1 MKTFVYHF
9 DPTDKF
15 YLGAD
20 EADVCQITG
29 QPLIPGSATLQAP
42 PSFDIGNER
51 IAVFVSEEQGWT
63 IAANNFWRPAMV
75 RYQPVLGNPMTG
87 RFSIIQYPA
96 YELLKYPGIPRV
108 MAPMTVGMALSGR
121 LTYMQKRLEEVI
133 HLYQERAQSVAPY
146 DLVYEKIATEDL
158 VLQMKRVVDE
168 IFMNEWIRLEE
179 AGQKF
184 AEEHIIRVRAV
195 NEVDSA
201 PAGPTKTHLINMRDE
216 DPMFFTVLTDLRNSF
231 AHHFPVAEVYN
242 LIGID
247 HLTVNTLYVKNG
259 DVNTVRLI
267 EVWLEDLV
275 RSFNRFMVRTF
286 GAPISGLH

>member
-20 EADVCQITG
+20 EADVCQVTG
-29 QPLIPGSATLQAP
+29 QPLVPGSATLQAP
-42 PSFDIGNER
+42 PSFDVKNEL
-51 IAVFVSEEQGWT
+51 IAVFISEEQGWT
-63 IAANNFWRPAMV
+63 IAANNFWRPAIV
-75 RYQPVLGNPMTG
+75 RDQPVLGNPMTG
-87 RFSIIQYPA
+87 KFSVIQYPA
-96 YELLKYPGIPRV
+96 YKLLKYPGILRV
-108 MAPMTVGMALSGR
+108 IAPMIVGMAISGR
-121 LTYMQKRLEEVI
+121 LAYMQKRLEEVI
-133 HLYQERAQSVAPY
+133 HLYQERAQSVLPY

-168 IFMNEWIRLEE
+168 IFMNEWIRLEG

-184 AEEHIIRVRAV
+184 AEDHVIRVRGV
-195 NEVDSA
+195 NEIDSA
-201 PAGPTKTHLINMRDE
+201 PAGPTRTHLINMREE

-231 AHHFPVAEVYN
+231 AHHLPVAEAYN
-242 LIGID
+242 LIGVD
-247 HLTVNTLYVKNG
+247 HLTVNTLFVKNG

-286 GAPISGLH
+286 GAPV

>member
-20 EADVCQITG
+20 EADVCQVTG
-29 QPLIPGSATLQAP
+29 QPLVPGSATLQAP
-42 PSFDIGNER
+42 PSFDVKNEL
-51 IAVFVSEEQGWT
+51 IAVFISEEQGWT
-63 IAANNFWRPAMV
+63 IAANNFWRPAIV
-75 RYQPVLGNPMTG
+75 RDQPVLGNPMTG
-87 RFSIIQYPA
+87 KFSVIQYPA
-96 YELLKYPGIPRV
+96 YKLLKYPGIPRV
-108 MAPMTVGMALSGR
+108 IAPMIVGMAISGR
-121 LTYMQKRLEEVI
+121 LAYMQKRLEEII
-133 HLYQERAQSVAPY
+133 HLYQERVQSVLSY

-168 IFMNEWIRLEE
+168 IFMNEWIRLEG

-184 AEEHIIRVRAV
+184 AEDHVIRVRGV
-195 NEVDSA
+195 NEIDSA
-201 PAGPTKTHLINMRDE
+201 PAGQTRTHLINMREE
-216 DPMFFTVLTDLRNSF
+216 DPMFFTALTDLRNSF
-231 AHHFPVAEVYN
+231 AHHLPVAEAYN
-242 LIGID
+242 LIGVD
-247 HLTVNTLYVKNG
+247 HLTVNTLFVKNG

-286 GAPISGLH
+286 GAPV